1 MKWLRRSG
9 LFALVL
15 LAGPL
20 LAVSCE
26 DIHLRGDWRTANRE
40 SAGIVA
46 APEDAPEAVVLVFA
60 ARAFKWR
67 GIFGVHTWVATKPA
81 GADRYTVHQ
90 VLGWRHW
97 RGLPAVASRPD
108 APDRLW
114 FNSEPRIIAE
124 LRGPAAARAI
134 PKIENAVARYPYA
147 HEYRM
152 WPGPNSNTFTAYV
165 GRQVPELR
173 LELPPTAVGKDFL
186 TDGGLVASAP
196 SGTGYQVSLY
206 GVLGV
211 LGAVEEGIE
220 LNLLGLTFGVDILR
234 PALKLPGLGRIG
246 V

>member
-1 MKWLRRSG
+1 MVTSKRFVR
-9 LFALVL
+9 
-15 LAGPL
+15 AGPP
-20 LAVSCE
+20 
-26 DIHLRGDWRTANRE
+26 RWTANRE